1 MDKWVLLE
9 HEVHNAKSKDIH
21 YDFLVENGI
30 DCLTWKFLKLPS
42 LNQAS
47 IEISKQPNHRL
58 IWLSRIEHELSDNRG
73 FVKRIDHGI
82 FKNVSTELDSENYR
96 FILDGELLSGLF
108 EISANS
114 CRSVSYTHLT
124 LPTIA

>member
-1 MDKWVLLE
+1 MNRWVLLE
-9 HEVHNAKSKDIH
+9 HIVYSANSFDIH

-58 IWLSRIEHELSDNRG
+58 LWLSTIEHELSDNRG

-82 FKNVSTELDSENYR
+82 FKSVSVKLDSEHYR
-96 FILDGELLSGLF
+96 FILDGQLLYGLF
-108 EISANS
+108 EISGNF
-114 CRSVSYTHLT
+114 CRLRKSY
-124 LPTIA
+124 

>member
-1 MDKWVLLE
+1 MNKWVLLE
-9 HEVHNAKSKDIH
+9 HKVYFAKAIDIH
-21 YDFLVENGI
+21 YDFLVENEI
-30 DCLTWKFLKLPS
+30 DCLTWKFLKLPL

-82 FKNVSTELDSENYR
+82 IENVSYKSNSEYYR
-96 FILDGELLSGLF
+96 YILDGVLLYGLF
-108 EISANS
+108 EISGNS
-114 CRSVSYTHLT
+114 CRLSKNY
-124 LPTIA
+124 

>member
-1 MDKWVLLE
+1 MNKWVLLE
-9 HEVHNAKSKDIH
+9 HKVYSANSIDIH

-30 DCLTWKFLKLPS
+30 DCLTWKFLKLPL

-58 IWLSRIEHELSDNRG
+58 VWLSRIEHELSGNRG

-82 FKNVSTELDSENYR
+82 FKNVTDKLDSDYLR
-96 FILDGELLSGLF
+96 LILYGGVLNGLL
-108 EISANS
+108 EISGNS
-114 CRSVSYTHLT
+114 CRLSKNN
-124 LPTIA
+124 

>member
-1 MDKWVLLE
+1 MNKWVLLE
-9 HEVHNAKSKDIH
+9 HKIYSPTSLDIH

-47 IEISKQPNHRL
+47 IEIYKQPNHRL
-58 IWLSRIEHELSDNRG
+58 VWLSRREYELSDNRG

-82 FKNVSTELDSENYR
+82 FKNVSDKKNSDHFRL
-96 FILDGELLSGLF
+96 ILDGKILYGLF
-108 EISANS
+108 EISGNS
-114 CRSVSYTHLT
+114 CRLRKK
-124 LPTIA
+124 

>member
-1 MDKWVLLE
+1 MKKWVLLE
-9 HEVHNAKSKDIH
+9 HKVYSANSFDIH

-47 IEISKQPNHRL
+47 VEIIKQQNHRL
-58 IWLSRIEHELSDNRG
+58 IWLFRKEHELSDNRG

-82 FKNVSTELDSENYR
+82 FKNVSDKLDSEYYR

-108 EISANS
+108 EISGNS
-114 CRSVSYTHLT
+114 CRLSKNY
-124 LPTIA
+124 